1 MKIPNLYKPAFTFA
15 VPLVAVYEFVLQSI
29 GVRQGKEQAGE
40 KFAAPRKTALRER
53 LVTETL
59 EQRNEPTLVLQN
71 LAIFVSLYHIRI
83 LFDVPPCRHCHL
95 D

>member
-1 MKIPNLYKPAFTFA
+1 MRHG
-15 VPLVAVYEFVLQSI
+15 Q
-29 GVRQGKEQAGE
+29 EQAGE
-40 KFAAPRKTALRER
+40 KFAAPRKTALREC

-71 LAIFVSLYHIRI
+71 LAIFVSLHHIWI
-83 LFDVPPCRHCHL
+83 LLDVPPCRHCHL